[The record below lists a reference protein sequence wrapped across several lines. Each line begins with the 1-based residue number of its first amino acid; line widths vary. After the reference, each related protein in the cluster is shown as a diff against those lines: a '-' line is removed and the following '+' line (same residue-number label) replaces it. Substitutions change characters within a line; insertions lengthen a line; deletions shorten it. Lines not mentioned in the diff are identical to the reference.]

1 MIKVKEYIGGDRFK
15 AVDIY
20 LNEYI
25 TSSIDYIQ
33 NHNDRTNYL
42 FEAVS
47 HKISQLGY
55 SNTKIISRIFT
66 ITIIASERDPDVYVV
81 KLCDCYYLSGDVHLI
96 ILWFDSVKVNLI
108 FGCEEEKINKLTIE
122 FMETGDEFTYH
133 NIPISEFVKIIN
145 GDLK

>member
-1 MIKVKEYIGGDRFK
+1 MIKVREYIGGDRFK

-66 ITIIASERDPDVYVV
+66 ITIIASERDPEVYVV
-81 KLCDCYYLSGDVHLI
+81 KLCDYYYLI
-96 ILWFDSVKVNLI
+96 ILWFDSVKVDLI

-122 FMETGDEFTYH
+122 FMGTGDEFTYH
-133 NIPISEFVKIIN
+133 NIPIPEFVKIIN
-145 GDLK
+145 EDLK